1 LKLSKKNH
9 APVVGLD
16 IEAGTV
22 AAAEITH
29 NGTPRL
35 GRTGIA
41 PLPPG
46 TMKDGEIVDGEA
58 LAETLKEF
66 FAEVKLPREVRV
78 GVANQRVVVRTLRLP
93 EIENAGELGSAIRFQ
108 AQDHIPMPLDRAVLD
123 YRVIARE
130 VGEGG
135 KQMDVVVAA
144 ARREMVSSLV
154 EALRQ
159 ARLKPIGIDVS
170 AFGMIRALDGEIRP
184 EVGDPDVMR
193 EDQLD
198 GEAGAGAAD
207 EPRPEAEQ
215 GGRDPVR
222 LYCNLGDVTNLAVA
236 IDGNCLFTRVS
247 PYGMEGIAQ
256 RLAESRGLTLEHARE
271 WLVHVGLERP
281 LEAVDGDP
289 ETVAAAREALTEGA
303 SKLADE
309 LRLSLDFYGAQEGAV
324 AVEEI
329 VAGGPGVAVEG
340 LGARLQE
347 GLGHPF
353 RIGLPSALAHLDNQS
368 AARLTLSY
376 GLALE
381 E

>member
-1 LKLSKKNH
+1 MKLSKRKR

-22 AAAEITH
+22 AATEVTH
-29 NGTPRL
+29 NGTAKL

-46 TMKDGEIVDGEA
+46 TMKDGEIVDGSA

-93 EIENAGELGSAIRFQ
+93 DIENAGELESAIRFQ
-108 AQDHIPMPLDRAVLD
+108 AQDHIPMPLERAVLD
-123 YRVIARE
+123 WEVIARK

-135 KQMDVVVAA
+135 GQMDVVVAA
-144 ARREMVSSLV
+144 ARREMVDSMV
-154 EALRQ
+154 DALQR
-159 ARLKPIGIDVS
+159 AGLKPVGIDVA
-170 AFGMIRALDGEIRP
+170 AFGMIRALDGEVGAAP
-184 EVGDPDVMR
+184 GDPGGSAGNG
-193 EDQLD
+193 QA
-198 GEAGAGAAD
+198 GEPQPGSGG
-207 EPRPEAEQ
+207 PRPEN
-215 GGRDPVR
+215 GDRGPVR

-236 IDGNCLFTRVS
+236 IDGNCLFTRVA
-247 PYGMEGIAQ
+247 PFGMEGVTQ
-256 RLAESRGLTLEHARE
+256 RLAERRGLTLEHARE

-281 LEAVDGDP
+281 LETIEGDAN
-289 ETVAAAREALTEGA
+289 TVAAARDVLTEGA
-303 SKLADE
+303 SKLVDE

-324 AVEEI
+324 PVEEI
-329 VAGGPGVAVEG
+329 VAGGPGTAIEG

-347 GLGHPF
+347 GLGHSF
-353 RIGLPSALAHLDNQS
+353 RIGLPSALAHLDEQS

-376 GLALE
+376 GLGLE

>member
-1 LKLSKKNH
+1 LKLSKRKR

-22 AAAEITH
+22 AATEVTH
-29 NGTPRL
+29 NGTAKL

-46 TMKDGEIVDGEA
+46 TMKDGEIVDGSA

-93 EIENAGELGSAIRFQ
+93 DIENAGELESAIRFQ
-108 AQDHIPMPLDRAVLD
+108 AQDHIPMPLERAVLD
-123 YRVIARE
+123 WEVIARK

-135 KQMDVVVAA
+135 GQMDVVVAA
-144 ARREMVSSLV
+144 ARREMVDSMV
-154 EALRQ
+154 DALQR
-159 ARLKPIGIDVS
+159 AGLKPVGIDVA
-170 AFGMIRALDGEIRP
+170 AFGMIRALDGEVGAAP
-184 EVGDPDVMR
+184 GDPGASAGNG
-193 EDQLD
+193 QA
-198 GEAGAGAAD
+198 GEPQPGSGD
-207 EPRPEAEQ
+207 PRPEN
-215 GGRDPVR
+215 GDRGPVR

-236 IDGNCLFTRVS
+236 IDGNCLFTRVA
-247 PYGMEGIAQ
+247 PFGMEGVTQ
-256 RLAESRGLTLEHARE
+256 RLAERRGLTLEHARE

-281 LEAVDGDP
+281 LETIEGDAN
-289 ETVAAAREALTEGA
+289 TVAAARDVLTEGA
-303 SKLADE
+303 SKLVDE

-324 AVEEI
+324 PVEEI
-329 VAGGPGVAVEG
+329 VAGGPGTAIEG

-347 GLGHPF
+347 GLGHSF
-353 RIGLPSALAHLDNQS
+353 RIGLPSALAHLDEQS

-376 GLALE
+376 GLGLE

>member
-1 LKLSKKNH
+1 MKLSKRKR

-22 AAAEITH
+22 AATEVTH
-29 NGTPRL
+29 NGTAKL

-46 TMKDGEIVDGEA
+46 TMKDGEIVDGSA

-93 EIENAGELGSAIRFQ
+93 DIENAGELESAIRFQ
-108 AQDHIPMPLDRAVLD
+108 AQDHIPMPLERAVLD
-123 YRVIARE
+123 WEVIARK

-135 KQMDVVVAA
+135 GQMDVVVAA
-144 ARREMVSSLV
+144 ARREMVDSMV
-154 EALRQ
+154 DALQR
-159 ARLKPIGIDVS
+159 AGLKPVGIDVA
-170 AFGMIRALDGEIRP
+170 AFGMIRALDGEVGAAP
-184 EVGDPDVMR
+184 GDPGGSAGNG
-193 EDQLD
+193 QA
-198 GEAGAGAAD
+198 GEPQPGSGD
-207 EPRPEAEQ
+207 PRPEN
-215 GGRDPVR
+215 GDRGPVR

-236 IDGNCLFTRVS
+236 IDGNCLFTRVA
-247 PYGMEGIAQ
+247 PFGMEGVTQ
-256 RLAESRGLTLEHARE
+256 RLAERRGLTLEHARE

-281 LEAVDGDP
+281 LETIEGDAN
-289 ETVAAAREALTEGA
+289 TVAAARDVLTEGA
-303 SKLADE
+303 SKLVDE

-324 AVEEI
+324 PVEEI
-329 VAGGPGVAVEG
+329 VAGGPGTAIEG

-347 GLGHPF
+347 GLGHSF
-353 RIGLPSALAHLDNQS
+353 RIGLPSALAHLDEQS

-376 GLALE
+376 GLGLE

>member
-1 LKLSKKNH
+1 MKLSKRKR

-22 AAAEITH
+22 AATEVTH
-29 NGTPRL
+29 NGTAKL

-46 TMKDGEIVDGEA
+46 TMKDGEIVDGAA

-93 EIENAGELGSAIRFQ
+93 DIENAGELESAIRFQ
-108 AQDHIPMPLDRAVLD
+108 AQDHIPMPLERAVLD
-123 YRVIARE
+123 WEVIARK

-135 KQMDVVVAA
+135 GQMDVVVAA
-144 ARREMVSSLV
+144 ARREMVDSMV
-154 EALRQ
+154 DALQR
-159 ARLKPIGIDVS
+159 AGLKPVGIDVA
-170 AFGMIRALDGEIRP
+170 AFGMIRALDGEVGAAP
-184 EVGDPDVMR
+184 GDPGGSAGNG
-193 EDQLD
+193 QA
-198 GEAGAGAAD
+198 GEPQPGSGG
-207 EPRPEAEQ
+207 PRTEN
-215 GGRDPVR
+215 GDRGPVR

-236 IDGNCLFTRVS
+236 IDGNCLFTRVA
-247 PYGMEGIAQ
+247 PFGMEGVTQ
-256 RLAESRGLTLEHARE
+256 RLAERRGLTLEHARE

-281 LEAVDGDP
+281 LETIEGDAN
-289 ETVAAAREALTEGA
+289 TVAAARDVLTEGA
-303 SKLADE
+303 SKLVDE

-324 AVEEI
+324 PVEEI
-329 VAGGPGVAVEG
+329 VAGGPGTAIEG

-347 GLGHPF
+347 GLGHSF
-353 RIGLPSALAHLDNQS
+353 RIGLPSALAHLDEQS

-376 GLALE
+376 GLGLE

>member
-1 LKLSKKNH
+1 MKLSKRKR
-9 APVVGLD
+9 APIVGLD

-22 AAAEITH
+22 AATEVTH
-29 NGTPRL
+29 NGTAKL

-46 TMKDGEIVDGEA
+46 TMKDGEIVDGAA

-93 EIENAGELGSAIRFQ
+93 EIENAGELESAIRFQ
-108 AQDHIPMPLDRAVLD
+108 AQDHIPMPLERAVLD
-123 YRVIARE
+123 WEVIARK

-135 KQMDVVVAA
+135 GQMDVVVAA
-144 ARREMVSSLV
+144 ARREMVDSMV
-154 EALRQ
+154 DALQR
-159 ARLKPIGIDVS
+159 AGLKPVGIDVA
-170 AFGMIRALDGEIRP
+170 AFGMIRALDGEVGAAP
-184 EVGDPDVMR
+184 GDPGGSAGNG
-193 EDQLD
+193 QA
-198 GEAGAGAAD
+198 GEAQPGSGD
-207 EPRPEAEQ
+207 PRPEN
-215 GGRDPVR
+215 GGRGPVR

-236 IDGNCLFTRVS
+236 IDGNCLFTRVA
-247 PYGMEGIAQ
+247 PFGMEGVTQ
-256 RLAESRGLTLEHARE
+256 RLAERRGLTLEHARE

-281 LEAVDGDP
+281 LEAIEGDAK
-289 ETVAAAREALTEGA
+289 TVAAARDVLTEGA
-303 SKLADE
+303 SKLVDE

-324 AVEEI
+324 PVEEI
-329 VAGGPGVAVEG
+329 VAGGPGTAIEG

-347 GLGHPF
+347 GLGHSF
-353 RIGLPSALAHLDNQS
+353 RIGLPSALAHLDEQS

-376 GLALE
+376 GLGLE